1 MAHVKLTPEVR
12 DILERSKITSSTL
25 ELPQQLPPKLY
36 QAVMKVIKNCGGE
49 WKRGPQCH
57 VFSGDPRVKLGLTL
71 ATGVAID
78 CKKAFQFFPTP
89 RDLAARVVNR
99 LHASGCS
106 VLEPSAG
113 RGSLVLECLRL
124 SSPTRIAMIELNPEN
139 IPYLKSISA
148 DGTFAGRFP
157 PEDFNLFVHCAD
169 FLSITPDTAPIGLR
183 GRFDRV
189 VMNPPFN
196 KGQDLKHIAHAA
208 THWLKPGGRLLAIML
223 PHNSDEISQALGT
236 ADDLCS
242 WSSEDIDAGAF
253 KESGTNI
260 RTSLLLLEKSASAAE
275 AKVEPL
281 LPPIPPQIA
290 FHASFSDLPLFAGG
304 DLTNDAS

>member
-1 MAHVKLTPEVR
+1 MAHIKLTPEVR
-12 DILERSKITSSTL
+12 DILERSTITSSAVK
-25 ELPQQLPPKLY
+25 LPQQLPPKLY
-36 QAVMKVIKNCGGE
+36 QAVMKVIRNCGGE
-49 WKRGPQCH
+49 WKRGPQRH

-124 SSPTRIAMIELNPEN
+124 SSPNRIAMIELNPEN
-139 IPYLKSISA
+139 IPYLKSIPA
-148 DGTFAGRFP
+148 EGKDI
-157 PEDFNLFVHCAD
+157 FVHCAD
-169 FLSITPDTAPIGLR
+169 FLSVTPDTAPIGLR

-196 KGQDLKHIAHAA
+196 KAQDLKHIAHAV
-208 THWLKPGGRLLAIML
+208 THWIKPGGRLLALML
-223 PHNSDEISQALGT
+223 PHEDDAISQALGA

-242 WSSEDIDAGAF
+242 WSTEDTEAGAF
-253 KESGTNI
+253 QESGTPHPHQPAAAG
-260 RTSLLLLEKSASAAE
+260 EKCE
-275 AKVEPL
+275 RR
-281 LPPIPPQIA
+281 
-290 FHASFSDLPLFAGG
+290 
-304 DLTNDAS
+304 